1 MAIYEF
7 PHTRNYEQPIDQ
19 LILQLTK
26 RIEELEERVA
36 KLESEVPQQWVI
48 LIFLTLA
55 IMIAIYRF

>member
-26 RIEELEERVA
+26 KVEELEERVT
-36 KLESEVPQQWVI
+36 KLEGEVVKK
-48 LIFLTLA
+48 
-55 IMIAIYRF
+55 

>member
-26 RIEELEERVA
+26 KIEELEERVA
-36 KLESEVPQQWVI
+36 KLEGEVNKQ
-48 LIFLTLA
+48 
-55 IMIAIYRF
+55 

>member
-26 RIEELEERVA
+26 RIEELEDRVA
-36 KLESEVPQQWVI
+36 NLESEVNKQ
-48 LIFLTLA
+48 
-55 IMIAIYRF
+55 

>member
-26 RIEELEERVA
+26 KVEELEERVT
-36 KLESEVPQQWVI
+36 KLEGEVTKQ
-48 LIFLTLA
+48 
-55 IMIAIYRF
+55 

>member
-26 RIEELEERVA
+26 KVEELEERVT
-36 KLESEVPQQWVI
+36 KLEGEVQQK
-48 LIFLTLA
+48 
-55 IMIAIYRF
+55 

>member
-26 RIEELEERVA
+26 KVEDLEKRVA
-36 KLESEVPQQWVI
+36 KLESEVPKQWVT
-48 LIFLTLA
+48 LIFLTLE
-55 IMIAIYRF
+55 IMIAIYHF

>member
-26 RIEELEERVA
+26 KVEELEERVT
-36 KLESEVPQQWVI
+36 KLEGGVHQK
-48 LIFLTLA
+48 
-55 IMIAIYRF
+55 

>member
-26 RIEELEERVA
+26 KVEELEERLT
-36 KLESEVPQQWVI
+36 KLEGEVHQK
-48 LIFLTLA
+48 
-55 IMIAIYRF
+55 

>member
-26 RIEELEERVA
+26 KIEELEERLT
-36 KLESEVPQQWVI
+36 KLEGEVHQK
-48 LIFLTLA
+48 
-55 IMIAIYRF
+55 

>member
-26 RIEELEERVA
+26 KIEELEKRVA
-36 KLESEVPQQWVI
+36 KLEGGVNKQ
-48 LIFLTLA
+48 
-55 IMIAIYRF
+55 